1 MGLRYTSERGSWILK
16 VEQCYETNYT
26 FLVLLPCEKL
36 HIEHCYKG
44 AGAQYL
50 QIVKKV
56 LWILDYYNLTLKT
69 KSTIII

>member
-16 VEQCYETNYT
+16 VEETNYT

-36 HIEHCYKG
+36 RIEHCYKG
-44 AGAQYL
+44 AMAQYL